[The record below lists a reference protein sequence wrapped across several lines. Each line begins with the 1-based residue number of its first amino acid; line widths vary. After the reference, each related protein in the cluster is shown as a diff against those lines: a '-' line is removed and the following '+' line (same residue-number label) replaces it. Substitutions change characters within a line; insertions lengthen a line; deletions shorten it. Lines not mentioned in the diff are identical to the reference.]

1 MKGSVPTI
9 DTFLYESKRGAV
21 PSFDTFL
28 HGLISE
34 MGDGRWEIEDR
45 RQEMESP
52 PIRLRSL
59 RRDEGLILRRASAME
74 DRAVDG

>member
-1 MKGSVPTI
+1 
-9 DTFLYESKRGAV
+9 
-21 PSFDTFL
+21 
-28 HGLISE
+28 